1 MNNKLRN
8 LATAVVCVGGLVI
21 ASIST
26 SQAMSISR
34 GGPCGGAS
42 APSHAITAHVVGREA
57 QRTLKVIAHFDS
69 DQNGKVIGE
78 LIVGQGVKRIEVTNW
93 CRIWVGG
100 KNAED
105 SGVIH
110 VLGTSFDTIGRETYV
125 QVDVR
130 SSEGG
135 RMRVRTR
142 AMSQHDDEHQ
152 VAPSAE
158 EEHGGWKS
166 LTGEGWL
173 TTTRLRVR
181 TMGSPI
187 P

>member
-1 MNNKLRN
+1 MAPI
-8 LATAVVCVGGLVI
+8 ATTDAV
-21 ASIST
+21 
-26 SQAMSISR
+26 SISR

-42 APSHAITAHVVGREA
+42 APSQVLQAHVVGQKA
-57 QRTLKVIAHFDS
+57 KGTLKVVAHFESDS
-69 DQNGKVIGE
+69 YGDVQGE
-78 LIVGQGVKRIEVTNW
+78 LILGQREQRIEVTNW
-93 CRIWVGG
+93 CRIWIGG

-110 VLGTSFDTIGRETYV
+110 VLGTSVDTIGREIYV

-135 RMRVRTR
+135 RIRVRTR
-142 AMSQHDDEHQ
+142 VLSQHTADIAAAD
-152 VAPSAE
+152 E

-173 TTTRLRVR
+173 TTTRLRVH
-181 TMGSPI
+181 TMGNPI